1 MITKERRTISVC
13 CSLCASYNVFSR
25 MKTAAVVCL
34 CYFALPRRGKEETF
48 LGGEERKGGAIRV
61 EGKLQSKVQ
70 RAEGE
75 LEGKL
80 QNKVQSKVQREIRDA
95 RLVFVLCLLIK

>member
-48 LGGEERKGGAIRV
+48 LGGEERKGGAIR
-61 EGKLQSKVQ
+61 EGGKLQRANYRGRIRGRIKGRIIEQSTEGNQ
-70 RAEGE
+70 RRQACGCI
-75 LEGKL
+75 
-80 QNKVQSKVQREIRDA
+80 VPSD
-95 RLVFVLCLLIK
+95 